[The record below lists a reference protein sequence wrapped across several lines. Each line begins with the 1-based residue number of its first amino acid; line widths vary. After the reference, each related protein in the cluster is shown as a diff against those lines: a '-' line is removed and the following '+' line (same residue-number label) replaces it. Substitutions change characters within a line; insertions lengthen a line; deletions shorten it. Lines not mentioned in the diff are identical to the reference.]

1 MEVGLAMHFFPT
13 RSAFFPHCAQEKLSR
28 TQVVK
33 LVKLVKLPPRSR
45 LWSEDNLSTILAARR
60 ATIISRFVQR
70 VDGEDAKVQCVLEWM
85 IAVPLQ
91 RVALGSCKDFHTAS
105 SFSLVVQ
112 EDCRNDLE
120 RKKNSIDSIFL
131 LGWKKNQEI
140 GAKH

>member
-1 MEVGLAMHFFPT
+1 MV
-13 RSAFFPHCAQEKLSR
+13 
-28 TQVVK
+28 
-33 LVKLVKLPPRSR
+33 
-45 LWSEDNLSTILAARR
+45 
-60 ATIISRFVQR
+60 
-70 VDGEDAKVQCVLEWM
+70 EWM